1 MTFSCRVTSNS
12 THRNLVVTIRS
23 PFFATI
29 PMKTLSGFS
38 HVNAALMGESK
49 TRTREYERKINKF
62 LELCF
67 INRKTS
73 PL

>member
-1 MTFSCRVTSNS
+1 MTFRYRGTSNS
-12 THRNLVVTIRS
+12 THRNVVVTIKS
-23 PFFATI
+23 GFFATFN
-29 PMKTLSGFS
+29 MKTLSGFS
-38 HVNAALMGESK
+38 RLNAAIMGESK

-67 INRKTS
+67 IKWKTS